1 MVMYSYCVFTCCLL
15 CVSVY
20 CRHVLTMLIL
30 QTYFFLMFFL
40 LHFFFSSRRR
50 HTRCALVTGVQT
62 CALPIWNFRRNGRRK
77 TLGSWRNIPCCP
89 IRTLLLP
96 PGKSPASPQR
106 RRNHGPNRAWKARSV
121 REAQP
126 MKDLDDSRA
135 PLHERKSDV

>member
-1 MVMYSYCVFTCCLL
+1 M
-15 CVSVY
+15 
-20 CRHVLTMLIL
+20 
-30 QTYFFLMFFL
+30 
-40 LHFFFSSRRR
+40 
-50 HTRCALVTGVQT
+50 
-62 CALPIWNFRRNGRRK
+62 NFRRNGRRK

-106 RRNHGPNRAWKARSV
+106 RRNLGPNRAWKARSV

-135 PLHERKSDV
+135 PLLDHLIELRRRLLYCVGMLLASFAVCMYFADDIFGILVRPLAEAFGPGQEIGRAHV

>member
-1 MVMYSYCVFTCCLL
+1 M
-15 CVSVY
+15 
-20 CRHVLTMLIL
+20 
-30 QTYFFLMFFL
+30 
-40 LHFFFSSRRR
+40 
-50 HTRCALVTGVQT
+50 
-62 CALPIWNFRRNGRRK
+62 NFRRNGRRK

-106 RRNHGPNRAWKARSV
+106 RRNLGPNRAWKARSV

-135 PLHERKSDV
+135 PLLDHLIELRRRLLYCVGMRSEEHTSELQSLMRISYAVFCLKKQSAPRN

>member
-1 MVMYSYCVFTCCLL
+1 M
-15 CVSVY
+15 
-20 CRHVLTMLIL
+20 
-30 QTYFFLMFFL
+30 
-40 LHFFFSSRRR
+40 
-50 HTRCALVTGVQT
+50 
-62 CALPIWNFRRNGRRK
+62 NFRRNGRRK

-106 RRNHGPNRAWKARSV
+106 RRNLGPNRAWKARSV

-135 PLHERKSDV
+135 PLLDHLIEPIGRASCRERVCQYVEISGVAGPTKKKNTKKTT